1 MNPQTWIE
9 VSRSA
14 LLNNYRIF
22 KDLAG
27 QSRLL
32 PVLKANAYGH
42 GLAEVSSILIE
53 EGQRWFGVHSADEAL
68 ELAGHHAMIDLKILI
83 LSWVP
88 PSMIGQLAENGVR
101 FTVFDREGLEEMEE
115 AGAREESAIG
125 DQIRFPIHIKV
136 ETGVNRQGFP
146 ENELDALAARIKT
159 CKHVRVEG
167 VHSHFANI
175 EDSTDHSY
183 ALEQMKRF
191 DAAVDRLRAGDVEPE
206 MLHQS
211 CSAAGILFPE
221 THADLLRVGIS
232 LYGHWPSRETLVS
245 ARAEG
250 RNKLDLK
257 PVMTWK
263 ARIIQVKDVPAGS
276 YVGYGCSWKTEAPTR
291 LGVLPIGYAD
301 GYDRSLGG
309 AWALVRGRRAPVRSR
324 VMMNLT
330 LLDLSHIPEAQRG
343 DEAVLIGRQGG
354 EEISAETLA
363 GLAGTI
369 NYEILARAASHLH
382 RRVAD

>member
-1 MNPQTWIE
+1 MNRATWIE
-9 VSRSA
+9 ISRSS

-27 QSRLL
+27 SAELL

-42 GLAEVSSILIE
+42 GLAEVSRILVD
-53 EGQRWFGVHSADEAL
+53 EGQRWFGVHSPEEAL
-68 ELAGHHAMIDLKILI
+68 ALGDLHPTSGLKTLI

-88 PSMIGQLAENGVR
+88 PEMLSDLLAAGAR
-101 FTVFDREGLEEMEE
+101 FTVFDLEGLEELE
-115 AGAREESAIG
+115 ARGSRLGARV
-125 DQIRFPIHIKV
+125 PVHLKV

-146 ENELDALAARIKT
+146 EDRLDELAARLGECEHI
-159 CKHVRVEG
+159 RVEG

-175 EDSTDHSY
+175 EDTTDHSY
-183 ALEQMKRF
+183 ALNQMRRF
-191 DAAVDRLRAGDVEPE
+191 EAAVASLRAGGVDPE

-221 THADLLRVGIS
+221 TRGDLLRVGIS

-250 RNKLDLK
+250 RNNLDLQ
-257 PVMTWK
+257 PAMTWK
-263 ARIIQVKDVPAGS
+263 ARIIQVKELPAGS
-276 YVGYGCSWKTEAPTR
+276 YVGYGCSWKTEAPAR
-291 LGVLPIGYAD
+291 LGVLPVGYSD
-301 GYDRSLGG
+301 GYDRGLGS
-309 AWALVRGRRAPVRSR
+309 AWVLVRGKRAPIRGR

-330 LLDLSHIPEAQRG
+330 LVDLSHIPEALRG
-343 DEAVLIGRQGG
+343 DEAVLIGRQGD

-369 NYEILARAASHLH
+369 NYEILGRAASHLH